1 MSVTQPS
8 STWALVPLKSGEHA
22 KSRLAS
28 VLSAQQRS
36 RLFFAMAQR
45 VLSALRDCSGI
56 ERVFV
61 ATASPGVAAFA
72 AQLGACPILQSAEI
86 GMSFALSSA
95 LRRDEFSQP
104 RRVLML
110 PGDLPLVSP
119 TALAEI
125 LAVDIDEP
133 GIVVVPDRQYIGTNA
148 LLCSPPRALTPD
160 FGGHSFDR
168 HLARAATA
176 GVKATVFESSALSL
190 DLDCPEDL
198 DILRRSDAA
207 QLLNV
212 LDVEETGIALT
223 E

>member
-1 MSVTQPS
+1 MSVTHPS

-28 VLSAQQRS
+28 VLSAPQRS

-45 VLSALRDCSGI
+45 VLQALRDCSGI
-56 ERVFV
+56 EKVFV
-61 ATASPGVAAFA
+61 ATASPRVASFA
-72 AQLGACPILQSAEI
+72 AQLGACPILQSTEI

-110 PGDLPLVSP
+110 PGDLPLISP
-119 TALAEI
+119 AALTEI
-125 LAVDIDEP
+125 LETSES
-133 GIVVVPDRQYIGTNA
+133 GIVVVPDRQRIGTNA

-168 HLARAATA
+168 HLARAAAA
-176 GVKATVFESSALSL
+176 GVKATVLESPALSL
-190 DLDCPEDL
+190 DLDCPADL
-198 DILRRSDAA
+198 DILRCSDAA
-207 QLLNV
+207 QLLDV
-212 LDVEETGIALT
+212 LDAEETSIALT

>member
-1 MSVTQPS
+1 MSVTHPS

-36 RLFFAMAQR
+36 RLFFAMAHR
-45 VLSALRDCSGI
+45 VLSALRGCSGI
-56 ERVFV
+56 EKVFV

-95 LRRDEFSQP
+95 LRLDEFSQP

-110 PGDLPLVSP
+110 PGDLPLISP
-119 TALAEI
+119 PALTEI
-125 LAVDIDEP
+125 LAVGIEEP
-133 GIVVVPDRQYIGTNA
+133 GIVVVPDRQRIGTNA

-168 HLARAATA
+168 HLARAAAA
-176 GVKATVFESSALSL
+176 GVNATVLESSALSL

-198 DILRRSDAA
+198 DILRRSDTA
-207 QLLNV
+207 QQLEI
-212 LDVEETGIALT
+212 EETRIALT
-223 E
+223 ES